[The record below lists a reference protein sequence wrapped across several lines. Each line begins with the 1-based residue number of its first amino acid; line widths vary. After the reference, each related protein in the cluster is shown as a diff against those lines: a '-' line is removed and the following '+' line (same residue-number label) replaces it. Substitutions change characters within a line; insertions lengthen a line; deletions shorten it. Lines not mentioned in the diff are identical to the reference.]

1 MDIFSTHVLSK
12 VVEYL
17 PTPSSFLLDTFFPQ
31 IQTSD
36 KEEIFF
42 DVTSSKP
49 RISPF
54 VSPYMP
60 GKVVD
65 SGGYQTKSFKPAYVK
80 DKRRFDASIPFKR
93 MAGELIGGNISP
105 AQRMER
111 AVATT
116 LQDQL
121 DNLTRREEV
130 MAAEILRTGQ
140 VIISGD
146 GYPSQTVN
154 FGRDG
159 GFTKALTGSNTWG
172 TSTINPLDNLE
183 TWAGDIQS
191 KSGVVAKTVV
201 MDPDAWKLF
210 RSNPFVEK
218 YLVDLRRG
226 TNNSLN
232 IDPMVRGK
240 DSKARYVGSIG
251 DFDIWVYNDV
261 YINDAGAEAKLL
273 PNNTVILG
281 SKDGLEGT
289 RCYGAIKDERA
300 NFAAT
305 RYFPKSWLEEDPAVR
320 WLLLQSAPLVVPYR
334 PNASMCVTVC

>member
-1 MDIFSTHVLSK
+1 MDIFSTHVLAK

-17 PTPSSFLLDTFFPQ
+17 PTPSSFLLDMFFPQ
-31 IQTSD
+31 VQTSD

-60 GKVVD
+60 GKVVNG
-65 SGGYQTKSFKPAYVK
+65 GGYQTKSFKPAYVK
-80 DKRRFDASIPFKR
+80 DKRRFDANVPFKR
-93 MAGELIGGNISP
+93 LAGETIGGSFTP
-105 AQRMER
+105 KQRYER
-111 AVATT
+111 AIATT

-130 MAAEILRTGQ
+130 MAAEVLRTGQ
-140 VIISGD
+140 VIISGE

-154 FGRDG
+154 FGRDIS
-159 GFTKALTGSNTWG
+159 FTKALTGTNAWAAA
-172 TSTINPLDNLE
+172 STNPLDNLE
-183 TWAGDIQS
+183 TWAGDVQS

-201 MDPDAWKLF
+201 MDPEAWKVF

-232 IDPMVRGK
+232 VDPMVRGK
-240 DSKARYVGSIG
+240 DSKARYVGAIG
-251 DFDIWVYNDV
+251 DFDLYVYNDV
-261 YINDAGAEAKLL
+261 YLNDEGVETKLL
-273 PNNTVILG
+273 PAKTVILG

-289 RCYGAIKDERA
+289 RCYGAIHDERA
-300 NFAAT
+300 DFLAT

-334 PNASMCVTVC
+334 PNASMCVTIG

>member
-31 IQTSD
+31 VQTSD

-54 VSPYMP
+54 VSPHMP
-60 GKVVD
+60 GKVVNNV
-65 SGGYQTKSFKPAYVK
+65 GYQTKSFKPAYVK
-80 DKRRFDASIPFKR
+80 DKRIFDASVPFKR
-93 MAGELIGGNISP
+93 MAGEIIGGNISP
-105 AQRMER
+105 AQRLER
-111 AVATT
+111 AIATT

-140 VIISGD
+140 AIISGD

-159 GFTKALTGSNTWG
+159 GFTKVLTGSNTWA
-172 TSTINPLDNLE
+172 TASVNPLDNLE
-183 TWAGDIQS
+183 TWAGDVQS

-201 MDPDAWKLF
+201 MDPEAWKIF
-210 RSNPFVEK
+210 RNNPFVEK

-261 YINDAGAEAKLL
+261 YINDEGAEAKLL

-289 RCYGAIKDERA
+289 RCYGAIKDEKA

-334 PNASMCVTVC
+334 PNASICVTVG